1 MSVQVFFQGLILETD
16 EFLAGGRSLRERAAR
31 VVHYSEDWPLGFLN
45 SQGLPSLL
53 LGSAT
58 PGQFLLVLPE
68 HAIGAAREY
77 FAAAARDAALEGL
90 RLIFASTENLGTW
103 AIIRERLWGELSQ
116 LEAAPGAP
124 DCQVF
129 AFGEEL
135 ASGENT
141 TAEPDPIPWSVLR
154 GNVDRFEPFLAAAD
168 SVETHVAR
176 SLMFK
181 NFFAGELPRLT
192 QGKAAIA
199 TLGGDGF
206 TLTGRWEALL
216 GIAPEIARLFERFAT
231 ENLGSDAGADG
242 RTMSMALAVPQ
253 DGETEG
259 AVFRRCGGMLE
270 TAKTF
275 LRGGFHL
282 FGRTIEWQQLAEAE
296 SIKNLA
302 LRLVREFGCSTQFI
316 AELLSFYPELQTGR
330 RGVLKF
336 ERPWRFYRRLVVTL
350 DPNERRSRSRE
361 YVKVRTEL
369 AAEVIGK
376 NVGQA
381 RLRPSGRVALEWAY
395 RLTQT
400 ESV

>member
-16 EFLAGGRSLRERAAR
+16 EFLSSGRSLRERASR

-68 HAIGAAREY
+68 HAVGAAREY
-77 FAAAARDAALEGL
+77 FAAAAQDASREGL

-116 LEAAPGAP
+116 LESAPGSP
-124 DCQVF
+124 DFQPF
-129 AFGEEL
+129 DPAADEE
-135 ASGENT
+135 
-141 TAEPDPIPWSVLR
+141 TALEPVPVPWSVLR

-168 SVETHVAR
+168 TVETHVAR

-192 QGKAAIA
+192 QGKAEIAI
-199 TLGGDGF
+199 LGGDGF
-206 TLTGRWEALL
+206 AITGPWETLLT
-216 GIAPEIARLFERFAT
+216 IAPEIARLFERFAA
-231 ENLGSDAGADG
+231 ENLGADSAADG
-242 RTMSMALAVPQ
+242 RTMSMALALPQ

-259 AVFRRCGGMLE
+259 AVYRRCGAMLE

-282 FGRTIEWQQLAEAE
+282 FGRTIEWQQLTEAE
-296 SIKNLA
+296 GIKDLA

-330 RGVLKF
+330 RGVQRF
-336 ERPWRFYRRLVVTL
+336 ERPWRFYRRLAVTL

-381 RLRPSGRVALEWAY
+381 RLRPTGRVALEWAY

-400 ESV
+400 EPA